1 MRKLAIADSSDKGF
15 LGLLEEH
22 IRELVREELTRQ
34 RMRGGEDEWVDL
46 RTVAGPKR
54 RLYDAARNG
63 ELPARKVGRHWLV
76 KRRDLDAW
84 VEAHPAPAKPEPIPA
99 EADAESEL
107 ARRLGVRAVGG
118 AR

>member
-1 MRKLAIADSSDKGF
+1 MRKLSIVDSSDKGF

-22 IRELVREELTRQ
+22 LRGLVREELARE
-34 RMRGGEDEWVDL
+34 RMRGGADEWIDL

-54 RLYDAARNG
+54 RLYDAARSG

-76 KRRDLDAW
+76 RRRDLDAW
-84 VEAHPAPAKPEPIPA
+84 VEAHPAPVKPEPIPA
-99 EADAESEL
+99 EADTESEL
-107 ARRLGVRAVGG
+107 ARRLGVRAVRG